1 MSTKAYDYFITNLG
15 VFEAADRIRETINPI
30 FFAKFREQ
38 LERLG
43 ERLRHDANLTWK
55 GASFDSLF
63 VDLPSDTKR
72 ILPEYIDD
80 YDKCSKHDSVT
91 TLYRRME
98 ELKNT
103 SMRTLSPL
111 DIFYDALIMRGPEED
126 TVVFKVFSECQ
137 DYTEALSTQDWCSDF
152 SYWNNTDRDESVSEG
167 EWERRK
173 RFYDAAG
180 WTPPSERSVGFTQ
193 PCEFVVYTNIDL

>member
-43 ERLRHDANLTWK
+43 ERLRHDANLTWE
-55 GASFDSLF
+55 GASFDAPL

-80 YDKCSKHDSVT
+80 YAKCSKHDSVT

-98 ELKNT
+98 EFKNT

-111 DIFYDALIMRGPEED
+111 GIFYDALIMRGPEED

-137 DYTEALSTQDWCSDF
+137 DYTKALSTQDWCSDF
-152 SYWNNTDRDESVSEG
+152 SYWNNTDRDESVSER